1 MIMRIYKNILYVILL
16 LAIALPATGQVSL
29 GVRAGVT
36 LGELRFDRDVID
48 SDNRLGYCGG
58 LVLDLA
64 IPVTGIGIE
73 ASVMYTHLDNR
84 LTDGNRLFKRHY
96 IDIPVMARYRL
107 PLPGL
112 ERYFAPIVFTGPAFS
127 VLFNE
132 NAPDNWKGRKTYLS
146 WDAGLGADVMR
157 HLRITASYGIGISK
171 AMSYIDR
178 EYEGDKVS
186 GRDKHWTLALA
197 YLF

>member
-1 MIMRIYKNILYVILL
+1 MRIYKNILYVILL

-73 ASVMYTHLDNR
+73 ASVMYTHRDNR